1 MATRNLSEFDS
12 SSLHDVSALRFDI
25 VVSRWN
31 EQVTDKL
38 LEGAVECL
46 KSQGVP
52 QEQIRVFPVPGSFEL
67 VYAAARLMKGGPA
80 TRPADAIIAL
90 GCVVRG
96 GTPHFD
102 YVCQG
107 VTRGLSE
114 LNARG
119 EVPVIFGLLTTDDM
133 QQSLD
138 RAGGIYGNKGVE
150 AAYTAME
157 MAQLSRQ
164 L

>member
-1 MATRNLSEFDS
+1 MATKNLSEFDS
-12 SSLHDVSALRFDI
+12 SSLHDVAALRFDI
-25 VVSRWN
+25 VVSKWN
-31 EQVTDKL
+31 EPVTDKL
-38 LEGAVECL
+38 LEGAVDCL
-46 KSQGVP
+46 TSQGVP
-52 QEQIRVFPVPGSFEL
+52 QDHIRVFPVPGSVEL
-67 VYAAARLMKGGPA
+67 VYGAARLMGQPA
-80 TRPADAIIAL
+80 AQRADAIIAL

-119 EVPVIFGLLTTDDM
+119 TVPVIFGLLTTDDM

-157 MAQLSRQ
+157 MAQLSRRI
-164 L
+164 